1 MAMLVDAMA
10 EDMATTTHHRA
21 YVVNGSQHVHL
32 RRSAPEAVR
41 SWVTAFATDDPSW
54 DNVVP

>member
-1 MAMLVDAMA
+1 MLVDAMA